1 MKFIFFF
8 LGRHK
13 KIYIYST
20 VWVAWMIEMY
30 CLMIMEAGSVESPSQ
45 LYYSEGFKVSAA
57 LASSEASLRGLRVA
71 VSTWSSLCAFLC
83 PDPFFL

>member
-1 MKFIFFF
+1 
-8 LGRHK
+8 
-13 KIYIYST
+13 
-20 VWVAWMIEMY
+20 MIEMY

-57 LASSEASLRGLRVA
+57 LASSEASLRGLRVTI
-71 VSTWSSLCAFLC
+71 STWSSLCAFLC